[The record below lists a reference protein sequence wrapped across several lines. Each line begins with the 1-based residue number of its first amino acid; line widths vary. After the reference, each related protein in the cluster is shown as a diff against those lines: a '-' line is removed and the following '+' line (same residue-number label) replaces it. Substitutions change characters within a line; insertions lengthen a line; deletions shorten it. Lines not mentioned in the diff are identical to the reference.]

1 MSTRKITLLAI
12 LLATN
17 VVVSFL
23 YIPVGVN
30 LRIYFTFLI
39 NMMVAVNYPYP
50 VVFLYAIV
58 EDLVSFFVYPTGPFF
73 AGYTL
78 TAVLS
83 MSIYWIVLYGKKI
96 EWKRVALAKTLVN
109 VFANIFVNSL
119 WSKILYGKGYLY
131 YLGKS
136 AVKNIVLIPV
146 EVLLFL
152 AFYHVVQPMF
162 ERYGKEKQ

>member
-1 MSTRKITLLAI
+1 MLGI

-39 NMMVAVNYPYP
+39 NMMVAVNYPLP
-50 VVFLYAIV
+50 VVLLYAVV

-83 MSIYWIVLYGKKI
+83 MAIYWLFLHDNHVN
-96 EWKRVALAKTLVN
+96 WKRVLLAKASV
-109 VFANIFVNSL
+109 NIFVNLFVNCL
-119 WSKILYGKGYLY
+119 WSKILYGKAYLY

-136 AVKNIVLIPV
+136 AVKNIALIPL
-146 EVLLFL
+146 EVILFL
-152 AFYHVVQPMF
+152 TFYHLVQPLF
-162 ERYGKEKQ
+162 ERYEKEKH

>member
-83 MSIYWIVLYGKKI
+83 MSIYWIVLY
-96 EWKRVALAKTLVN
+96 
-109 VFANIFVNSL
+109 
-119 WSKILYGKGYLY
+119 
-131 YLGKS
+131 
-136 AVKNIVLIPV
+136 
-146 EVLLFL
+146 
-152 AFYHVVQPMF
+152 
-162 ERYGKEKQ
+162 